1 MGKKEDFYEMKL
13 RTRGISGT
21 RNQAESER
29 ERAHRVIA
37 RKAAAEGIVLL
48 ENNGVL
54 PLKKGS
60 KVALYGGGARHTIKG
75 GTGSGSVN
83 NRSNVS
89 TTKACEMPA
98 LPSQPIHGLTHTMP
112 RTGKAIRNGKIISMK
127 FPSRVISIP
136 STVHM
141 PAIRCRCQRAAPL
154 QKRRRQTP
162 ST

>member
-1 MGKKEDFYEMKL
+1 MKL

-60 KVALYGGGARHTIKG
+60 NVALYGGGARHTIKG
-75 GTGSGSVN
+75 GTGSGSCLLYT
-83 NRSNVS
+83 S
-89 TTKACEMPA
+89 
-98 LPSQPIHGLTHTMP
+98 PSP
-112 RTGKAIRNGKIISMK
+112 RDA
-127 FPSRVISIP
+127 
-136 STVHM
+136 
-141 PAIRCRCQRAAPL
+141 
-154 QKRRRQTP
+154 
-162 ST
+162 

>member
-60 KVALYGGGARHTIKG
+60 NVALYGGGARHTIKG

-89 TTKACEMPA
+89 IDEGLRNAGFTVTTDTW
-98 LPSQPIHGLTHTMP
+98 LDLSLIH
-112 RTGKAIRNGKIISMK
+112 I
-127 FPSRVISIP
+127 
-136 STVHM
+136 
-141 PAIRCRCQRAAPL
+141 
-154 QKRRRQTP
+154 
-162 ST
+162 

>member
-54 PLKKGS
+54 PLKKEV
-60 KVALYGGGARHTIKG
+60 KWHC
-75 GTGSGSVN
+75 TG
-83 NRSNVS
+83 
-89 TTKACEMPA
+89 
-98 LPSQPIHGLTHTMP
+98 
-112 RTGKAIRNGKIISMK
+112 
-127 FPSRVISIP
+127 
-136 STVHM
+136 
-141 PAIRCRCQRAAPL
+141 AAPAHH
-154 QKRRRQTP
+154 QRRHRFRFRE
-162 ST
+162 